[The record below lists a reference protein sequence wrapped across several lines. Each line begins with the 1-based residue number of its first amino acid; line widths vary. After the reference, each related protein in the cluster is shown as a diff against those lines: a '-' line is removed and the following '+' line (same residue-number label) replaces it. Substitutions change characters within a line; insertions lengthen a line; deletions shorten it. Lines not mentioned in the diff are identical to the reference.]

1 MSKSGPI
8 HRIELAGIQTCSE
21 KLRGGRPLVSLDIV
35 ISGASD
41 KPIYQ
46 QLFEQISAQI
56 LNGKLLEGAG
66 LPPIRTVA
74 KELRISV
81 IPVKAAWEE
90 LERAGFI
97 VTMAGKGCFVAPLN
111 SGELV
116 EKRDE
121 MAREKLKKEIEYYKS
136 LGLSAEEL
144 IEMIRRSYDS

>member
-1 MSKSGPI
+1 M
-8 HRIELAGIQTCSE
+8 E
-21 KLRGGRPLVSLDIV
+21 IV
-35 ISGASD
+35 ISGKSD

-56 LNGKLLEGAG
+56 IKGQLTEGFA

-97 VTMAGKGCFVAPLN
+97 ITMVGKGCFVAPLK
-111 SGELV
+111 SAELTG
-116 EKRDE
+116 KRDQ
-121 MAREKLKKEIEYYKS
+121 MVLEKLTKDIEYYET
-136 LGLSAEEL
+136 LGLSMDDL
-144 IEMIRRSYDS
+144 IEMIRQYYPGK